1 MRIFI
6 DGYIFWIQRQGGI
19 SRHWSELL
27 AKMAEL
33 NSNSEFYLYLRPYS
47 VNTLSQYSNVRLL
60 EAKTS
65 LPVRVYNQMENSL
78 IAWYIWRNRPDVFH
92 STYYTRT
99 NALGIPN
106 VVTVYDTIYE
116 LFPQYFPPKIDQ
128 FLAKKREV
136 ILNADKIIAVSQNTK
151 EDVMSIYHLPEEKVE
166 VIYEGIDMTK
176 FKPAENDRLKRDFI
190 QRYALSKPYFLYVGR
205 RMGYKNF
212 STLLKAFGNSRL
224 KEDYMLLVIGGESR
238 LCPEEHEIIERGE
251 LSECVKF
258 LGQLSTDELILAYSS
273 AHAFV
278 MSSLYE
284 GFGLPVLEAMACGT
298 PVIAS
303 NSSSVPEVAGNAAV
317 LFNPRDR
324 DSTVDALERVAQE
337 NVRVD
342 LIERGF
348 ERVRLFSWD
357 EAARRTLGVYEEV
370 VGEKSCAVV
379 ERRRVL

>member
-6 DGYIFWIQRQGGI
+6 DGYIFWIQREGGI

-27 AKMAEL
+27 SKMAEL
-33 NSNSEFYLYLRPYS
+33 SSGSQFYLYLRPYS
-47 VNTLSQYSNVRLL
+47 VKALL
-60 EAKTS
+60 EHPNLNLLETKTN
-65 LPVRVYNQMENSL
+65 LPVAVYNRMENSL
-78 IAWYIWRNRPDVFH
+78 ISWHIWRNRPDVFH

-99 NALGIPN
+99 NALGTPN

-116 LFPQYFPPKIDQ
+116 LFPHCFPPGIDHL
-128 FLAKKREV
+128 FGRKREV
-136 ILNADKIIAVSQNTK
+136 ILSADKIIAISQSTK
-151 EDVMSIYHLPEEKVE
+151 RDLISVYGLPEEKIE
-166 VIYEGIDMTK
+166 VIYPGIDTEV
-176 FKPAENDRLKRDFI
+176 FKPVENDGLKTDFRE
-190 QRYALSKPYFLYVGR
+190 RYGLSNPYFLHVGR

-212 STLLKAFGNSRL
+212 GALLKAFGNSRL

-238 LCPEEHEIIERGE
+238 LCSEEHEIIERGE

-303 NSSSVPEVAGNAAV
+303 NSSSMPEVAGNAAI
-317 LFNPRDR
+317 LFSPRDR
-324 DSTVDALERVAQE
+324 DSIVDALERVAQE
-337 NVRVD
+337 SVRVD
-342 LIERGF
+342 LIEGGF
-348 ERVRLFSWD
+348 ERVKLFSWD

-370 VGEKSCAVV
+370 VGEKS
-379 ERRRVL
+379 